1 MCYAFLANIDKSIMK
16 KILKNIESNKVLT
29 LAGMVSV
36 QQGQIVSKTLVQN
49 KNVSITLFSFDKG
62 EEIGTHDSSGD
73 AMVSVLEGEGRFKVG
88 DTEHIVK
95 AGETLVMPAGV
106 PHSVFAKTPFKWI
119 LVVVFPDS

>member
-1 MCYAFLANIDKSIMK
+1 MK

-49 KNVSITLFSFDKG
+49 KNISITLFSFDKG

-73 AMVSVLEGEGRFKVG
+73 AIVSVLEGEGHFKVG

-106 PHSVFAKTPFKWI
+106 PHSVSAKIPFKWI